1 MPVWA
6 QAHRL
11 NSIIIAS
18 RNAMIYLRFFFMS
31 ILLQPLGLLIL
42 RMREGPANP
51 SRYGKDNGICRL
63 DLPFADLRMGDGAA

>member
-1 MPVWA
+1 M
-6 QAHRL
+6 
-11 NSIIIAS
+11 S
-18 RNAMIYLRFFFMS
+18 RAAV
-31 ILLQPLGLLIL
+31 ILLQPVSGLLIL